1 MLVFIIRRLIQ
12 AVLVMLTVSLLAFVL
27 FRYIGDPVT
36 IMLGQDA
43 TEQDRVELRASL
55 GLDQPA
61 PVQFARFVCQAVQGE
76 FGLSLRQAQPVS
88 TLLKDRLPATVGAV
102 CGRGH
107 SGLADRPATR
117 RVHRLETQWLRGAK
131 HSGLFPAWGFHYP
144 LS

>member
-55 GLDQPA
+55 GLDQILSCD
-61 PVQFARFVCQAVQGE
+61 RFI
-76 FGLSLRQAQPVS
+76 
-88 TLLKDRLPATVGAV
+88 
-102 CGRGH
+102 
-107 SGLADRPATR
+107 AD
-117 RVHRLETQWLRGAK
+117 
-131 HSGLFPAWGFHYP
+131 
-144 LS
+144 